1 MSSVIEQSQLPEDLP
16 PPNDP
21 EEDIEET
28 DDPEAPYGRNE
39 DGSPKAPYGF
49 KKDGSP
55 AKRRGRAKGA
65 ASVGGGS
72 SKGLEALRKPL
83 EQRLTEYLGAPL
95 IFVSPIAAAVWE
107 QRVESTANSI
117 LILAAN
123 SARWRKW
130 VVRFVQGS
138 AAGDLG
144 ITFAGVA
151 TGMLVDAG
159 RVAPD
164 GKVAMFYGIPD
175 IYTKLYGAYVGGQN
189 GSVEEHGLFAQV

>member
-1 MSSVIEQSQLPEDLP
+1 MATIEQTELPEELP
-16 PPNDP
+16 AADS
-21 EEDIEET
+21 EEPQGDEPTE
-28 DDPEAPYGRNE
+28 EAPYGYKA
-39 DGSPKAPYGF
+39 DGTPR
-49 KKDGSP
+49 
-55 AKRRGRAKGA
+55 KRPGRKPGA
-65 ASVGGGS
+65 GGGGGS

-107 QRVESTANSI
+107 ERVEQTANSI
-117 LILAAN
+117 LILASG

-130 VVRFVQGS
+130 VERFVKGS

-159 RVAPD
+159 RVSPE
-164 GKVAMFYGIPD
+164 GKVASFYGID
-175 IYTKLYGAYVGGQN
+175 RIYHQLYGAYTEAQN
-189 GSVEEHGLFAQV
+189 GGAEERGLFAETSA